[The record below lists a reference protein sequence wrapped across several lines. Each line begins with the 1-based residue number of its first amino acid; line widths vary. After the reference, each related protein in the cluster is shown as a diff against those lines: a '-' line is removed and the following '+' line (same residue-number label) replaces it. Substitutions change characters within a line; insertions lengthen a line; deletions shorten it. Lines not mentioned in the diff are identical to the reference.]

1 MHFHFYT
8 LSPLLFSITNA
19 AKSPQELIKDLNNRY
34 KYGKPSNDASETG
47 VAWRSFDSFADVTH
61 DGLPTK
67 HYKITEDVQTAKKMF
82 GGTAAHPE
90 NLPASIINND
100 LSSSNEYGI
109 NLFRSWGLPVHPY
122 QNSTMVRVLFGPP
135 AGIVYSPCAV
145 DKALKCSYVQSA
157 DTDDRV
163 NAGCGRLD
171 VAGLNYSNY
180 FDLDACSKDDLLYL
194 SSAAN
199 TVNHEV
205 ITLQVDT
212 NNTSKDLTGDGAE
225 IELLFNRLLNPRL
238 TVNFGND
245 TIKSE
250 FYDRLK
256 SSDLE
261 DQYHNL
267 AEFRNLTSS
276 CRAVFDKM
284 KKFPDLP
291 PFFESPGY
299 YGSLDASTRTQPKQQ
314 LKDMLQWQSL
324 LGTASW
330 NQNTGSTPWNPAEID
345 QLYNELALD
354 VDAVDQL
361 EDDDE
366 CQAIEALVKVC
377 GEHDPFYVD
386 NADGSS
392 RCIDYEH
399 LFKLAFP
406 KIDVPP
412 IIWLDLNNTDEPFSM
427 SCDKVV
433 STCGEDKRTNF
444 LRGKGKA
451 TAIA

>member
-1 MHFHFYT
+1 M
-8 LSPLLFSITNA
+8 
-19 AKSPQELIKDLNNRY
+19 
-34 KYGKPSNDASETG
+34 
-47 VAWRSFDSFADVTH
+47 
-61 DGLPTK
+61 
-67 HYKITEDVQTAKKMF
+67 
-82 GGTAAHPE
+82 
-90 NLPASIINND
+90 
-100 LSSSNEYGI
+100 
-109 NLFRSWGLPVHPY
+109 
-122 QNSTMVRVLFGPP
+122 
-135 AGIVYSPCAV
+135 
-145 DKALKCSYVQSA
+145 
-157 DTDDRV
+157 
-163 NAGCGRLD
+163 
-171 VAGLNYSNY
+171 
-180 FDLDACSKDDLLYL
+180 
-194 SSAAN
+194 
-199 TVNHEV
+199 
-205 ITLQVDT
+205 
-212 NNTSKDLTGDGAE
+212 
-225 IELLFNRLLNPRL
+225 L
-238 TVNFGND
+238 TVHFGND

-256 SSDLE
+256 SSDLQE
-261 DQYHNL
+261 QYHNL

-276 CRAVFDKM
+276 CRAVFDLM
-284 KKFPDLP
+284 KKHPNHFP

-299 YGSLDASTRTQPKQQ
+299 YGTLSDTSKRTKPEQQ

-330 NQNTGSTPWNPAEID
+330 NHNTGSTPWNPDEID

-354 VDAVDQL
+354 VDAVNEL
-361 EDDDE
+361 EDDK

-392 RCIDYEH
+392 RCIDFEH

-412 IIWLDLNNTDEPFSM
+412 IIWIDLNNTDEPFSL
-427 SCDKVV
+427 SCDKAV